1 MTEHTHLQSSLIP
14 ALHIWS
20 VYVPGS
26 SFNSRAVE
34 SQSVWNSQ
42 TLGLTHPDA
51 QYRQEDLDSLR
62 RQTSGR
68 CLSVGEFLDSVI
80 RV

>member
-1 MTEHTHLQSSLIP
+1 MTEHTHLQSSLIL

-34 SQSVWNSQ
+34 SQSVRDSR

-51 QYRQEDLDSLR
+51 QCRQDDLDSLR
-62 RQTSGR
+62 RQTSVL
-68 CLSVGEFLDSVI
+68 CLSAGEFLDSVI